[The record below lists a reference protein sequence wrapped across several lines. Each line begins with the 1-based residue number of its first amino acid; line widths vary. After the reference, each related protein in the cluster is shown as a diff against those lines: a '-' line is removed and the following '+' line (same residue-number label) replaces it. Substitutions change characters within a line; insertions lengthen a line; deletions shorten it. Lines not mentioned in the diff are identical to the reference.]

1 MFKLLYLSRTTEKPI
16 CSLWILQSC
25 DALSVLI
32 VTDRILL
39 QDDGKGLG
47 SIEDGIPNDMLPV
60 KIGFTVIAENMSTNS
75 SLNMVSF
82 DLYHQKSISTS
93 YSFLRLKYRFSI
105 TTNFY

>member
-1 MFKLLYLSRTTEKPI
+1 M
-16 CSLWILQSC
+16 QSC